1 MNNFTDEQLD
11 AWERAANLISRGWSI
26 VPIKRGTKRPPIK
39 NWGMYANRHPEKSE
53 IIGWI
58 KNGWIDFGVMCGPIS
73 NLIVVDI
80 DDISAREWAMS
91 NGLSGG
97 PVVATGKG
105 YHHYF
110 VGGNDAALTKCIGL
124 GGYKLDIITK
134 GGMVLAPGS
143 MHPSGT
149 IYEWIDEHAE
159 MMPLPA
165 WIREAMTVGKTDS
178 RPTKELEAANR
189 ARAASTAG
197 GAMIKHGSMSTVT
210 EGSRNVL
217 LHKIAASCRGKE
229 GMDYGGIIE
238 RIRAENNRVCVPP
251 LDDAELIAI
260 AKSALRYEAGI
271 KRYELTDEGNVNR
284 LIDLMDGN
292 LRFVRNGGYWITWNG
307 KRWVQESDLMIEN
320 LARKA
325 NSRIGNELQNPNLS
339 PDEKKALHKHYYKSM
354 SYNRIVSVAKLC
366 KSDDRI
372 WIDSQNLDTD
382 PMLFNCPNGTLN
394 LITGKLQDHSREDF
408 ITRLGGVD
416 YDPELTKRLADDLF
430 DSSWYRFCRGMFL
443 HADDETVAA
452 GMIEYFQRLLGYWLT
467 GSGREQKW
475 FLWRGIGANGKS
487 TTMKV
492 LRQIFGDYAIY
503 LDVKTFM
510 RSGRNSEANM
520 ARSLGARL
528 VMTSEPAPGSQ
539 LDETMMKT
547 ATGGGEVEARYLYGR
562 PFSYVPTW
570 KIVMEANSRPSIS
583 GGDEGNYRRIH
594 EINFQGNFRQWPENE
609 NESYYRGYSKTID
622 ADLAAEISLIFA
634 WIVQG
639 ALKFRRDGLNAP
651 ATVSDAGLQ
660 YRSEMDPIKTFL
672 EDVCNIER
680 FEFASSREIHRAY
693 SIWCDVNGESAPTM
707 KWLST
712 RLTEKGFQRTKA
724 NGVRGYSGLSINK
737 SNLENLIQLSLTRT
751 S

>member
-1 MNNFTDEQLD
+1 MKNFTEEQLR
-11 AWERAANLISRGWSI
+11 AWERAASFISRGWSI
-26 VPIKRGTKRPPIK
+26 VPIMRGTKRPPIK
-39 NWGMYANRHPEKSE
+39 NWSMYANRHPEKEE
-53 IIGWI
+53 IIFWI
-58 KNGWIDFGVMCGPIS
+58 KKGWLDFGIMCGPIS
-73 NLIVVDI
+73 NLVVVDI
-80 DDISAREWAMS
+80 DDAQAREWAMS
-91 NGLSGG
+91 KGLKSG
-97 PVVATGKG
+97 PIVATGKG

-110 VGGNDAALTKCIGL
+110 LGGNDANLTKTIGL
-124 GGYKLDIITK
+124 GGYKLDVITK
-134 GGMVLAPGS
+134 GGMVLGAGS
-143 MHPSGT
+143 VHPSGSM
-149 IYEWIDEHAE
+149 YEWIDEHE
-159 MMPLPA
+159 ELVPLPE
-165 WIREAMTVGKTDS
+165 WIRDAMLRDE
-178 RPTKELEAANR
+178 PTKIESVAAPKK
-189 ARAASTAG
+189 ST

-217 LHKIAASCRGKE
+217 LHKMAASCRGKE
-229 GMDYGGIIE
+229 GMDFDGIIS
-238 RIRAENNRVCVPP
+238 RLRSENMRVCVPP
-251 LDDAELIAI
+251 LDDTELVGI

-292 LRFVRNGGYWITWNG
+292 LRFVRNGGYWIAWNG

-325 NSRIGNELQNPNLS
+325 NAQIVHELENPNLS
-339 PDEKKALHKHYYKSM
+339 SDEKKALHKHYYRSM

-408 ITRLGGVD
+408 ITRIGGVD
-416 YDPELTKRLADDLF
+416 YDEELTKRMSDMLF

-443 HADDETVAA
+443 HEDDETVAA

-475 FLWRGIGANGKS
+475 FLWRGVGANGKS

-492 LRQIFGDYAIY
+492 LRQIMGDYAIY

-562 PFSYVPTW
+562 PFSYIPSW

-594 EINFQGNFRQWPENE
+594 EINFQGNFRKWPDDDAEA
-609 NESYYRGYSKTID
+609 YYRGYSKTID
-622 ADLAAEISLIFA
+622 ADLAAEIGLIFA
-634 WIVQG
+634 WIAQG
-639 ALKFRRDGLNAP
+639 ALKFRRNGLSAP
-651 ATVSDAGLQ
+651 EIVSAAGLQ
-660 YRSEMDPIKTFL
+660 YRSEMDPIKTFID
-672 EDVCNIER
+672 DVCVCER
-680 FEFASSREIHRAY
+680 FEFVSSKSIYRAY
-693 SIWCDVNGESAPTM
+693 SIWCDVNGESVPSM
-707 KWLST
+707 KFLSS
-712 RLTEKGFQRTKA
+712 RLTEKGFHRTKA
-724 NGVRGYSGLSINK
+724 NGVRGYSGLSIDSEK
-737 SNLENLIQLSLTRT
+737 LDALIHLSLSR
-751 S
+751 SS